1 MTLTYIRSVL
11 SAFAA
16 TCLFVS
22 AQISFT
28 SLAHAQTVSDNS
40 DLVARHQIRLDTID
54 SELRDLR
61 GVLETDLRSLRIQ
74 LDKLADTAESA
85 DLSVVKLR
93 RELNQ
98 EIARL
103 DDTIGIMEQRLR
115 RTIEL
120 SSDIEFRVLRLEK
133 RMETLIAL
141 NLNDGTLNG
150 NLGTNNTNNSGN
162 ALSANGNQTGQAA
175 AQRTVQEDTLA
186 GGSNPTVVVTR
197 DTDTGETVWTV
208 DEDKLNSALQ
218 ANNNSDG
225 GAADTLSTENAD
237 TISAENTASLMA
249 EDMNA
254 SSAIDTDTSSL
265 AETAE
270 QVILPTILPDVAPD
284 EQFKFALSRALQRE
298 FEVAEKAFEE
308 FRVFNPDHERAV
320 DSLFWLGRV
329 QLMQGQYERAA
340 MTFTTFNSEYPN
352 DSRIVETT
360 LFIAE
365 SVAQF
370 AEPEQACAIYASL
383 PQLLDAPTEN
393 FTRRIG
399 ELADSAGCN

>member
-175 AQRTVQEDTLA
+175 AQRTPLLGMRLA
-186 GGSNPTVVVTR
+186 CRSQY
-197 DTDTGETVWTV
+197 
-208 DEDKLNSALQ
+208 L
-218 ANNNSDG
+218 
-225 GAADTLSTENAD
+225 
-237 TISAENTASLMA
+237 SLM
-249 EDMNA
+249 MV
-254 SSAIDTDTSSL
+254 TSPLMAMTSPL
-265 AETAE
+265 VTPLVTPLTRTS
-270 QVILPTILPDVAPD
+270 QVLPCTPAHGSPSWS
-284 EQFKFALSRALQRE
+284 SRA
-298 FEVAEKAFEE
+298 
-308 FRVFNPDHERAV
+308 
-320 DSLFWLGRV
+320 
-329 QLMQGQYERAA
+329 
-340 MTFTTFNSEYPN
+340 
-352 DSRIVETT
+352 
-360 LFIAE
+360 
-365 SVAQF
+365 
-370 AEPEQACAIYASL
+370 
-383 PQLLDAPTEN
+383 
-393 FTRRIG
+393 
-399 ELADSAGCN
+399 